1 MKSRCSGSVR
11 AAIAAGY
18 DKATWTI
25 LDANITTFITGAVLY
40 SYGSGPI
47 KGFAVTLMVGIVT
60 SVFTALVVTRL
71 IFDYLT
77 HGRGIRNLSIGV

>member
-1 MKSRCSGSVR
+1 MRG
-11 AAIAAGY
+11 AIAAGY
-18 DKATWTI
+18 EKATWTI

-47 KGFAVTLMVGIVT
+47 KGFAVTLMVGILT
-60 SVFTALVVTRL
+60 SVFTALIVTRL

-77 HGRGIRNLSIGV
+77 HKRGIKSLSIGL